1 MLPEACKCWTSW
13 VWIPLL
19 STDDCAS
26 GPQVCSDLPENCE
39 QTGAATAASP
49 YRTTI
54 LSPSLQAR
62 RVIKPCNFNQH
73 KNISPCHFLKD
84 FNLLQCKVVKFWFS
98 YGWKNRHSTYLTG
111 TKIATIAA
119 TVREESQGIVLV
131 YRLIGSN
138 PAFTMIDSTSGD
150 IFTQTII
157 DREIESYFI
166 YTVEAVDNR
175 SPPKTGYVTVSE

>member
-1 MLPEACKCWTSW
+1 MPSH
-13 VWIPLL
+13 
-19 STDDCAS
+19 
-26 GPQVCSDLPENCE
+26 Q
-39 QTGAATAASP
+39 
-49 YRTTI
+49 I
-54 LSPSLQAR
+54 L
-62 RVIKPCNFNQH
+62 
-73 KNISPCHFLKD
+73 
-84 FNLLQCKVVKFWFS
+84 FNLWI
-98 YGWKNRHSTYLTG
+98 KNRHSTYLTG

-119 TVREESQGIVLV
+119 TVREENQGIVLV